1 MLEVVSVS
9 LGSVSRDTDQV
20 VTILDRQV
28 HVRRVGV
35 GGDLRRARD
44 LIRELD
50 GKVDAFGLGGIDLYV
65 AVRGRR
71 YYFRQA
77 LELAR
82 AAKRLGDAG
91 VETTQVLLEGDPTEH
106 LVNYARQHH
115 SDLVLI
121 VSGPQHGAL
130 GASSGELLWRSYL
143 TTLLLRPGHAAE
155 VETPHR
161 AARVLVA
168 LDGSKRAECV
178 LPWVQ
183 MLAERAGEG
192 AVDIFLAHV
201 VTEPELPRLTPPT
214 DEDLKLVARLVE
226 RNREEATAYLE
237 SARARLG
244 VPAHTRLLQGRKVA
258 SVLHDLVE
266 EENMDVVVLSA
277 HGYGGESRWPFGDV
291 ATSFIDYGRTPLL
304 LVQDM
309 PKHEPATVAVTA
321 ESWGG

>member
-1 MLEVVSVS
+1 MFEILFPLAGTPVDDSATLHARNVAKLLNAKVHLVRVLESRRSSDRPADPVDWMLKKSEAETS
-9 LGSVSRDTDQV
+9 
-20 VTILDRQV
+20 
-28 HVRRVGV
+28 
-35 GGDLRRARD
+35 
-44 LIRELD
+44 
-50 GKVDAFGLGGIDLYV
+50 
-65 AVRGRR
+65 
-71 YYFRQA
+71 
-77 LELAR
+77 LAR

-91 VETTQVLLEGDPTEH
+91 VETTHVLLEGDPTEH
-106 LVNYARQHH
+106 LVNYASQHH

-143 TTLLLRPGHAAE
+143 TTLLLRPGHADE

-291 ATSFIDYGRTPLL
+291 ATNFIDYGRTPLL

-309 PKHEPATVAVTA
+309 PKHEPATVAITA